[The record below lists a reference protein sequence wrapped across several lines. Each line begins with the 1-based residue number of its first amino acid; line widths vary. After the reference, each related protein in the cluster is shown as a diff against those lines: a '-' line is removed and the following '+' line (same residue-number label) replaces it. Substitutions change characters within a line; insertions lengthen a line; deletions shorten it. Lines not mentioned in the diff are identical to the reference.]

1 MPVEKTIFI
10 PKVNEEVHF
19 IIGKNAQEN
28 FEIID
33 QSKPND
39 LWFHIENAPS
49 CHVIAK
55 INESWNRKQI
65 ASVVKQGALLCKI
78 NSKFASV
85 QNVPVIYTKVQHV
98 EKTKTIGSVVVTNE
112 KNTIV

>member
-1 MPVEKTIFI
+1 MPIEKTIFI

-19 IIGKNAQEN
+19 VIGKNAKEN

-33 QSKPND
+33 HSKPND

-55 INESWNRKQI
+55 INDSWDRKQI
-65 ASVVKQGALLCKI
+65 ASIVKQGALLCKI
-78 NSKFASV
+78 NSKFSSM
-85 QNVPVIYTKVQHV
+85 QNVRVIYTKIQHV
-98 EKTKTIGSVVVTNE
+98 EKPKQLAPWLLLTK
-112 KNTIV
+112 KYIV

>member
-1 MPVEKTIFI
+1 MPIEKTIFI

-19 IIGKNAQEN
+19 VIGKNAKEN

-33 QSKPND
+33 HSKPND

-55 INESWNRKQI
+55 INDSWDRKQI

-98 EKTKTIGSVVVTNE
+98 EKTKIIGSVIVHNE
-112 KNTIV
+112 KNTII